1 MVVISPFFIQET
13 SIYEIK
19 QHMVL
24 IILGTRPA
32 LSVAH
37 QSTTTDH
44 EVNSTTYPMRQG
56 NLSYTRAIAGD
67 LITCEP

>member
-1 MVVISPFFIQET
+1 
-13 SIYEIK
+13 
-19 QHMVL
+19 MVL

-67 LITCEP
+67 LIGYEP